1 MNTDANIFNK
11 IPANLTQFIKRL
23 IPQDEV
29 EIIPGI

>member
-11 IPANLTQFIKRL
+11 IPANLTQCIKRL